1 MNDDTR
7 DVPPVEAN
15 QDYSAAYAPKAL
27 REKIAAAAK
36 LAGKKL
42 LRMVLTLYYCLQ
54 DPDTPAK
61 AKGIIVAALGY
72 FIVPLDAI
80 PDIMPGAGYSDDLG
94 ALALAFAAVLMH
106 IKQEHRQR
114 AMRKLEDILGTFP
127 AKVDTRGI
135 REEVE

>member
-7 DVPPVEAN
+7 DAPPAEAN